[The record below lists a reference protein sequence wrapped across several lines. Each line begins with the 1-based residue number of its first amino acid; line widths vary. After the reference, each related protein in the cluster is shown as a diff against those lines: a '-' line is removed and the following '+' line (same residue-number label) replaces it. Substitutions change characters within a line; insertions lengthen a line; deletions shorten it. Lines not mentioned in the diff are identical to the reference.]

1 MSSVAPLDEPL
12 EGEAGPQRARGID
25 WAIRG
30 PLDRRRYVLIAMAS
44 FALGLAS
51 WWAVSALA
59 LVDPLFLPGPA
70 AVLRRFVTWLGEGTL
85 AADAGISV
93 FRVTAGF
100 LLSAVMAVPLSLL
113 IGSYRPVRAFFE
125 PLLEFSRYLPAVAF
139 VPLVLLWVGIGEASK
154 ILVIWIGTFFQM
166 VIMLS
171 EDVGRVPRRNR
182 SRRLARWARRDREI
196 IVGVLLRS
204 AHAGDVRHL
213 AHHARMGVDLSR
225 GRRAGRRQLRSRL
238 CDPQGAALPAD
249 RPHIR
254 RHHPHWV
261 DRSRDRPSTALRAS
275 PVVSLGRHPFPMS
288 PKLTVKALGKRFDPG
303 GLTALADVTFSM
315 AAGEFVA
322 LVGASGCGKSTLLR
336 IIGGPGACDQRR
348 GLGG

>member
-171 EDVGRVPRRNR
+171 EDVGRVPAQQVEA
-182 SRRLARWARRDREI
+182 ARTMGATGPEI

-204 AHAGDVRHL
+204 AMPAMFDT
-213 AHHARMGVDLSR
+213 
-225 GRRAGRRQLRSRL
+225 LRITL
-238 CDPQGAALPAD
+238 GWAWTYLVVAELVAANSGLGYAILKAQRFLQTD
-249 RPHIR
+249 RIF
-254 RHHPHWV
+254 V
-261 DRSRDRPSTALRAS
+261 GIILIGLIGLGIDQALRFVHRRLFPWAGTRS
-275 PVVSLGRHPFPMS
+275 P
-288 PKLTVKALGKRFDPG
+288 
-303 GLTALADVTFSM
+303 
-315 AAGEFVA
+315 
-322 LVGASGCGKSTLLR
+322 
-336 IIGGPGACDQRR
+336 
-348 GLGG
+348 